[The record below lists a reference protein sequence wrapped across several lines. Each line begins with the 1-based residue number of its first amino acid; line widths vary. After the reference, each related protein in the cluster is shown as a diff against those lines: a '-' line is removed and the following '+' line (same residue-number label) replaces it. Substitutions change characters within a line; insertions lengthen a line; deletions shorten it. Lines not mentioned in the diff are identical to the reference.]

1 MRVAPALAAG
11 KLAENFNRVRP
22 SLSRDTVK
30 NINLG
35 ISRGMR
41 SPRDTSPS
49 RQGIRSP
56 RDTSPSR
63 QGIRSPQDTSP
74 SRRGLPM
81 PAPAMPVPPMPRA
94 LKAPDLLHPVQ
105 SGQKTRL
112 NVMQGDRTQLRVAF
126 GWNVRD
132 ARCDVDAS
140 AFLLGSNNRV
150 PSDDWFVF
158 YSQPVSPDGSVRFQ
172 EDGRTER
179 EIISVDFSRVDARI
193 QRIVFVMSINE
204 AKEKQLNFG
213 KIDDAWLRVLDGS
226 GREVLSY
233 RPRDF
238 YESITSMT
246 LGEIYLRGGEW
257 RFNPVGRGLDI
268 DLAGQCAVYG
278 VNISD

>member
-1 MRVAPALAAG
+1 MIEIGSVMRVAPAVAAG

-22 SLSRDTVK
+22 ALGRDNVK
-30 NINLG
+30 SINLG
-35 ISRGMR
+35 V
-41 SPRDTSPS
+41 P
-49 RQGIRSP
+49 
-56 RDTSPSR
+56 
-63 QGIRSPQDTSP
+63 
-74 SRRGLPM
+74 RGLPSPRETSAPKRVAPM
-81 PAPAMPVPPMPRA
+81 PEPVMSTPPMPRA
-94 LKAPDLLHPVQ
+94 LKAPELLRPVL

-112 NVMQGDRTQLRVAF
+112 NVMQGDQTKLRVAF

-140 AFLLGSNNRV
+140 AFLLGPDNRV

-179 EIISVDFSRVDARI
+179 EVITVDFSRVDPRI
-193 QRIVFVMSINE
+193 QRIVLVMTINE
-204 AKEKQLNFG
+204 AKEKRLNFG
-213 KIDDAWLRVLDGS
+213 MIGDAWLRVLDGS

-233 RPRDF
+233 RPQDF
-238 YESITSMT
+238 YENITSMT